1 MDSRFAAV
9 LVAIVLVALARYKL
23 PNGKRVYEAAIESL
37 RSLSTPQGGTP

>member
-23 PNGKRVYEAAIESL
+23 PNGKRAYQAAIESL
-37 RSLSTPQGGTP
+37 RAITAP